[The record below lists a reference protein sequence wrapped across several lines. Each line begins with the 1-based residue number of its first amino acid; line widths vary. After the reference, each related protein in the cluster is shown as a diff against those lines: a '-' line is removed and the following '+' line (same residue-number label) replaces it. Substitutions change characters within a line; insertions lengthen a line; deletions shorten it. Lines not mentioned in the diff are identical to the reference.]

1 MSIRHCLRGIPRIH
15 IDQLASGQWWQLV
28 DGGDKKCLTT
38 LQAILILHTQAILKL
53 ILRRY
58 SYSSYSLT
66 TLQALLILTGLCRG
80 RLREAIYVIYSSSPK
95 VFEDDNDDNND
106 DNDDN
111 NDDDDDNDN
120 DDHGDLKTRRSMSS
134 TLPLPRSWSSS
145 LLSCQLSVISMMV
158 FML

>member
-1 MSIRHCLRGIPRIH
+1 MF
-15 IDQLASGQWWQLV
+15 DNLA
-28 DGGDKKCLTT
+28 GDT
-38 LQAILILHTQAILKL
+38 HT
-53 ILRRY
+53 
-58 SYSSYSLT
+58 SYSLT

-134 TLPLPRSWSSS
+134 LF
-145 LLSCQLSVISMMV
+145 LSQGLGRHHCCHVSYQLSVKLSIG
-158 FML
+158 FF

>member
-95 VFEDDNDDNND
+95 V
-106 DNDDN
+106 
-111 NDDDDDNDN
+111 
-120 DDHGDLKTRRSMSS
+120 LVVIIAVM
-134 TLPLPRSWSSS
+134 
-145 LLSCQLSVISMMV
+145 SVISYQYDGFHVMTVISYQMV
-158 FML
+158 FILQVQIALLSL